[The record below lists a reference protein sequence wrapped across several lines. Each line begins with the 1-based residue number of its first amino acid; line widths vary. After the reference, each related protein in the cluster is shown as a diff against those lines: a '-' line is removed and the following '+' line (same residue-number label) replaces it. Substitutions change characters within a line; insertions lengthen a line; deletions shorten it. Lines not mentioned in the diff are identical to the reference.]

1 MKFNKIYT
9 KSIVGLSQDE
19 NKELDVLYY
28 TIKHLASKFDRT
40 VEKFK
45 NTNYYIN
52 IIDENTF
59 EIALNNYEEIDLKI
73 FNSTIEAHAK
83 KAIRLGAE
91 ILEVVRL

>member
-19 NKELDVLYY
+19 NKELDVVYY

-40 VEKFK
+40 IEKFK
-45 NTNYYIN
+45 NTDTIN
-52 IIDENTF
+52 IIDKNTF
-59 EIALNNYEEIDLKI
+59 EIALNNYDEHDLKI
-73 FNSTIEAHAK
+73 FNSTIEAQAK

>member
-45 NTNYYIN
+45 NTNDIN

>member
-45 NTNYYIN
+45 NTNDIN

-91 ILEVVRL
+91 ILEVIRL

>member
-45 NTNYYIN
+45 NTNDIN

-59 EIALNNYEEIDLKI
+59 EIALNNYKEIDLKI

>member
-28 TIKHLASKFDRT
+28 TIKHLASKFDST

-45 NTNYYIN
+45 NTNDIN

>member
-45 NTNYYIN
+45 NTNDIS